1 MNNPIKY
8 RLGEVVNLT
17 KWDRDLFSFE
27 DILVSKCRSQRSV
40 LCVGLDPDP
49 KLMAISDTFEFNKAI
64 IDSTLDLVCGYKPNL
79 AFYEAQGIQGLIA
92 LQNTVEYIR
101 SLDPGIIIIGDG
113 KRGDIGSSNAK
124 YADALFKVWGF
135 DAATVNGY
143 GGGETLE
150 PFLNYKDKGTFLWCR
165 SSNPGAAE
173 LQDVEIIQKDSPSK
187 FFEYVS
193 SRAQIW
199 NRTGNLG
206 LVAGATRSSDL
217 VSLRNHCPSMPILIP
232 GVGSQ
237 SGDLES
243 SVRLGKSFPEP
254 KLIIT
259 ASRSIIYASSNKN
272 DFSVKSRNAA
282 TQLRDNINRVLA
294 EENIWA

>member
-1 MNNPIKY
+1 M
-8 RLGEVVNLT
+8 L
-17 KWDRDLFSFE
+17 SFE
-27 DILVSKCRSQRSV
+27 DRLVSKCRSQRSL

-49 KLMAISDTFEFNKAI
+49 NLMAISGIFEFNKAI

-79 AFYEAQGIQGLIA
+79 AFYEAQGIKGLMA
-92 LQNTVEYIR
+92 LENTVEYIR
-101 SLDPGIIIIGDG
+101 SLDSSIIIIGDG

-124 YADALFKVWGF
+124 YADSLFKVWGF

-165 SSNPGAAE
+165 SSNPGASE
-173 LQDVEIIQKDSPSK
+173 LQDVEIVQKDSTSK

-193 SRAQIW
+193 SRAQLW
-199 NRTGNLG
+199 SSAGNLG
-206 LVAGATRSSDL
+206 LVAGATHPSDL
-217 VSLRNHCPSMPILIP
+217 VSIRNHCPSMPILIP

-259 ASRSIIYASSNKN
+259 ASRSIIYASSNRS
-272 DFSVKSRNAA
+272 DFSVKSRSAA
-282 TQLRDNINRVLA
+282 SALRDNINQILA
-294 EENIWA
+294 AENIWG

>member
-1 MNNPIKY
+1 M
-8 RLGEVVNLT
+8 R
-17 KWDRDLFSFE
+17 SFE
-27 DILVSKCRSQRSV
+27 DRLVSKCRSQRSL

-49 KLMAISDTFEFNKAI
+49 DLMAISDIFEFNKAI

-79 AFYEAQGIQGLIA
+79 AFYEAHGIQGLMA
-92 LQNTVEYIR
+92 LESTVEYIR
-101 SLDPGIIIIGDG
+101 SQDSTIIIIGDG

-135 DAATVNGY
+135 DATTVNGY

-173 LQDVEIIQKDSPSK
+173 LQDVEIVQKDSPTK

-199 NRTGNLG
+199 NSAGNLG
-206 LVAGATRSSDL
+206 LVAGATHPSDL
-217 VSLRNHCPSMPILIP
+217 KSLRNRCPTMPILIP

-237 SGDLES
+237 SGDLET
-243 SVRLGKSFPEP
+243 SVRLGKSSPEP

-259 ASRSIIYASSNKN
+259 ASRSIIYASSNRN
-272 DFSVKSRNAA
+272 DFSVKSRSAA
-282 TQLRDNINRVLA
+282 STLRDQINQILT
-294 EENIWA
+294 EENIWV

>member
-1 MNNPIKY
+1 M
-8 RLGEVVNLT
+8 L
-17 KWDRDLFSFE
+17 SFE
-27 DILVSKCRSQRSV
+27 DRLVSKCRSQRSL

-49 KLMAISDTFEFNKAI
+49 NLMAISDIFEFNKTI
-64 IDSTLDLVCGYKPNL
+64 IDSTSDLVCAYKPNL
-79 AFYEAQGIQGLIA
+79 AFYEAQGIKGLMA
-92 LQNTVEYIR
+92 LENTVEYIR
-101 SLDPGIIIIGDG
+101 SLNSSIIIIGDG

-124 YADALFKVWGF
+124 YADSLFKVWGF

-150 PFLNYKDKGTFLWCR
+150 PFLNYKDKGTFVWCR
-165 SSNPGAAE
+165 SSNPGAPE
-173 LQDVEIIQKDSPSK
+173 LQDVEIVQKDSTSK

-193 SRAQIW
+193 SRAQLW
-199 NRTGNLG
+199 NSAGNLG
-206 LVAGATRSSDL
+206 LVAGATHPSDL
-217 VSLRNHCPSMPILIP
+217 VSIRNHCPSMPILIP

-259 ASRSIIYASSNKN
+259 ASRSIIYASSNRS
-272 DFSVKSRNAA
+272 DFSVKSRSAA
-282 TQLRDNINRVLA
+282 FKLRDDINKILA
-294 EENIWA
+294 AENIWV

>member
-1 MNNPIKY
+1 M
-8 RLGEVVNLT
+8 L
-17 KWDRDLFSFE
+17 SFE
-27 DILVSKCRSQRSV
+27 DRLVSKCRSQRSL

-49 KLMAISDTFEFNKAI
+49 NLMAISDIFEFNKTI
-64 IDSTLDLVCGYKPNL
+64 IDSTSDLVCAYKPNL
-79 AFYEAQGIQGLIA
+79 AFYEAQGIKGLMA
-92 LQNTVEYIR
+92 LENTVEYIR
-101 SLDPGIIIIGDG
+101 SLNSSIIIIGDG

-150 PFLNYKDKGTFLWCR
+150 PFLNYKDKGTFVWCR
-165 SSNPGAAE
+165 SSNPGAPE
-173 LQDVEIIQKDSPSK
+173 LQDVEIVQKDSTSK

-193 SRAQIW
+193 SRAQLW
-199 NRTGNLG
+199 NSAGNLG
-206 LVAGATRSSDL
+206 LVAGATHPSDL
-217 VSLRNHCPSMPILIP
+217 VSIRNHCPSMPILIP

-259 ASRSIIYASSNKN
+259 ASRSIIYASSNRS
-272 DFSVKSRNAA
+272 DFSVKSRSAA
-282 TQLRDNINRVLA
+282 FKLRDDINKILA
-294 EENIWA
+294 AENIWV